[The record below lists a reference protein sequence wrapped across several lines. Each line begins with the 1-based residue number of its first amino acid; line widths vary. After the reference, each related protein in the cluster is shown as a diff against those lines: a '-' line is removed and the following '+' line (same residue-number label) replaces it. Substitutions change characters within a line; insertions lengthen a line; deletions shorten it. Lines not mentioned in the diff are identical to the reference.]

1 MDHLKNFNEA
11 KRYVYILDDRKNLS
25 SMPPMQKLLT
35 KRSPTKKKAYLR
47 YKHLINTP
55 CLHI

>member
-11 KRYVYILDDRKNLS
+11 KRYVYILDARKNLS

-35 KRSPTKKKAYLR
+35 KRSPTKKKSLYTL
-47 YKHLINTP
+47 
-55 CLHI
+55 